1 MIVCDPRGDH
11 QAVKEASYMNIPV
24 IALCDADSPLQY
36 IDVAIPGNNKGA
48 HSIALIF
55 WLLAREVLYL
65 RGPETFK
72 RGDEWSV
79 MVDLFMWRD
88 ISTDKKKSGD
98 DDGEDDGKVDEAD
111 EDDQPMAKQ
120 DQAGV
125 DDEDDD
131 DEGEEEETW
140 AKDAAAAE
148 DDEA

>member
-48 HSIALIF
+48 HSIALLF

-65 RGPETFK
+65 RGSDSFK
-72 RGDEWSV
+72 RGQEWSV
-79 MVDLFMWRD
+79 MVDLFMYRE
-88 ISTDKKKSGD
+88 IADKVGKKAD
-98 DDGEDDGKVDEAD
+98 EEEAEEKDEAEED
-111 EDDQPMAKQ
+111 ENQPMGKQ

-131 DEGEEEETW
+131 DDEDGEGDAW
-140 AKDAAAAE
+140 NKDAAADE
-148 DDEA
+148 DEA